1 MGFITA
7 MLGSRANKDAFLA
20 AQETEKLI
28 PSDIEQWHTIEA
40 DKADYL
46 HNLDNQSK
54 ALTDVFAKQ
63 ERLAL
68 ARQSLMR

>member
-1 MGFITA
+1 M
-7 MLGSRANKDAFLA
+7 
-20 AQETEKLI
+20 
-28 PSDIEQWHTIEA
+28 
-40 DKADYL
+40 

-68 ARQSLMR
+68 ARQEFDALKVERTHFEQEVEYNSAITIRLNL